1 MTEHT
6 RSSIREHP
14 ARDPGVERPVG
25 RPGAHVEELF
35 LAHYDLVYRTAY
47 RITGNAT
54 EAEDVLQT
62 LFTRLVTR
70 FPSGVDPHWPAY
82 LKRGA
87 GNAALDIVRRRPREA
102 DIGDMA
108 EWIESRDPGPHRSH
122 VNLELGDKLR
132 SALAAMTPTT
142 AEMFV
147 LRHVEGYPNREI
159 AKVFSTSP
167 GSVAVTLFRARRS
180 LRKTLRTFR
189 GTSK

>member
-1 MTEHT
+1 MAEHT
-6 RSSIREHP
+6 EPRTQAPPAASSP
-14 ARDPGVERPVG
+14 TPG
-25 RPGAHVEELF
+25 PGAHVEELF

-47 RITGNAT
+47 RVTGNST

-70 FPSGVDPHWPAY
+70 FPPGVDGHWPAY
-82 LKRGA
+82 LKRA
-87 GNAALDIVRRRPREA
+87 AINTALDIVRRRAREA

-108 EWIESRDPGPHRSH
+108 DWIESSDPGPHRSQ

-132 SALAAMTPTT
+132 SALAAMNPTT

-159 AKVFSTSP
+159 AEVFRTSP